1 MGNMGNIKNIF
12 NENLLRGKIKNNYS
26 IIEKIDEDFFSEVF
40 KSKSINGNELVTI
53 KVINKSYLTTIY
65 GDKKEKIFENIR
77 SEINS
82 FKRITN
88 KYSLK
93 LIDSLETLEFFNIV
107 FEYYDSTLE
116 QYLIER
122 NFGLSMKEIKLLFNK
137 LNVGLREI
145 VIKGIIHGDLNLSN
159 IKIKNQDN
167 ELIPL
172 LSDYGQKIILEGKL
186 RVVNSNLNFYAPELL
201 EGEQY
206 DNKIDLWSIGVILYS
221 LYYNEYP
228 FNSNNQIEIFNQ
240 IQNNKLK
247 KSKNKDF
254 DDLMEKLLQKDPK
267 SRITWN
273 EYFNH
278 NFWKINDTIDED
290 CYYED
295 DYLGKKFSND
305 IDSINPFNK
314 SLSKSVNIQNK
325 KCNIYYGI
333 NNGKKNKNKLEK
345 IELSYKDFMA
355 NKNFLLSSLDQ
366 KESIQDIY
374 KLVIYD
380 CNFSN
385 LEILS
390 KASFENLTELDLCN
404 NRIIN
409 IEPLTQ
415 AQFKK
420 LTLLSLCNNKINN
433 LDSLVNVPFIN
444 LKDLR
449 LSYNEISNIDVFEKV
464 PFVELSKLILS
475 SNEISDISVLKNAK
489 PLEKLTYLALN
500 DNKILNVEINISSL
514 IYLDLCYNQINDI
527 KLISCKNLMYL
538 NLGKNKISN
547 IIPLRDNS
555 FSNLTTLHL
564 YDNQIKN
571 INIFSDVHFI
581 NLVEL
586 NLSHNEIEDID
597 VFSRVPFKKIKK
609 LNLTGNK
616 IYNIGG
622 LTKLSFEDL
631 EEFSINDNEIKYG
644 NSFNGKIIDFLKE
657 KYKSLK
663 FKY

>member
-65 GDKKEKIFENIR
+65 GDKKEKCFENIR
-77 SEINS
+77 NEIDS
-82 FKRITN
+82 CKRITN

-116 QYLIER
+116 QKLIER
-122 NFGLSMKEIKLLFNK
+122 NCGLSMKEIKLLFNK

-145 VIKGIIHGDLNLSN
+145 VIKGIIHADLNLSN
-159 IKIKNQDN
+159 IKIKYQDN
-167 ELIPL
+167 EPIPL
-172 LSDYGQKIILEGKL
+172 LSDYGQKIIIEGKL
-186 RVVNSNLNFYAPELL
+186 KVVNSNLNFYAPELL
-201 EGEQY
+201 AGEPY
-206 DNKIDLWSIGVILYS
+206 DNKVDLWSIGVILYS

-228 FNSNNQIEIFNQ
+228 FNGNNQIEIFNH

-247 KSKNKDF
+247 KSKNNDF
-254 DDLMEKLLQKDPK
+254 DDLIEKLLQKDPK

-273 EYFNH
+273 DYFNH
-278 NFWKINDTIDED
+278 NFWKINDSKDED
-290 CYYED
+290 YYYE
-295 DYLGKKFSND
+295 ND
-305 IDSINPFNK
+305 LDAINPFNK

-345 IELSYKDFMA
+345 IELSYKDFLA
-355 NKNFLLSSLDQ
+355 NKNFLLSSLDE
-366 KESIQDIY
+366 KEKIQDIY
-374 KLVIYD
+374 KLVLYD

-385 LEILS
+385 LEALS

-404 NRIIN
+404 NRIIS

-420 LTLLSLCNNKINN
+420 LTFLSLCNNKINN
-433 LDSLVNVPFIN
+433 LDSLANVPFIN

-449 LSYNEISNIDVFEKV
+449 LSYNEISNIDVFDKV
-464 PFVELSKLILS
+464 PFVELNKLILS
-475 SNEISDISVLKNAK
+475 TNEISDISVLKNAK

-514 IYLDLCYNQINDI
+514 IYLDLSYNQISDI
-527 KLISCKNLMYL
+527 KLLSCKNLMYL

-555 FSNLTTLHL
+555 FSNLTMLHL

-571 INIFSDVHFI
+571 IKVFNDVHFN
-581 NLVEL
+581 NLIEL

-597 VFSRVPFKKIKK
+597 VFSSAPFKNIKK

-631 EEFSINDNEIKYG
+631 EEFYINDNEIKYG
-644 NSFNGKIIDFLKE
+644 NTFNGKIIDFLKE